1 MKNIECLCC
10 SQMQLASRLTPSL
23 LFGVRTTAR
32 RTLFVAACAFTSLL
46 GTTPI
51 HASRAGSDCRP
62 DKPVR
67 FAVLSDTHLDDARL
81 GTSGSAFQAYL
92 LENPNLA
99 ALSQPILDATL
110 ADIIR
115 SQVDFVIISGDL
127 TKDGEVVNH
136 RLMVRKLEKLERAGI
151 QVFVVPGNH
160 DINNHDAAT
169 YSGDIAT
176 PIPSASPQLFRSLYQ
191 RFGYGQAIDH
201 APDSLSYVVEPA
213 PGLWLLALDSVKW
226 AESANSPHPLTSGRL
241 TDATM
246 AWALKKLHQAQVR
259 GKQVIAFMHH
269 GVNMHFLA
277 EPGIF
282 PDYLV
287 DNWPM
292 VGAQLAGAGL
302 KVIFTGHYHAQD
314 ASFMSIDAEG
324 NPQPTTLCDILTSSL
339 VQFPCAYRI
348 AELHRAGQLHVQSRR
363 VTKIAADLGGVPF
376 QQYAEDFL
384 RDLLPIPVTYQLEM
398 QFGLDAGTAAF
409 LEPYVADA
417 LVANYAG
424 DESLSAQTLADL
436 EALPTELDAF
446 KSLLIYGFWTN
457 LPPGDNTLV
466 VPVGN

>member
-1 MKNIECLCC
+1 MNNIESLRC
-10 SQMQLASRLTPSL
+10 SRAQLASRLTPSL
-23 LFGVRTTAR
+23 MFGVTATAR
-32 RTLFVAACAFTSLL
+32 RTLCLAACVLVSLT
-46 GTTPI
+46 GTIPT
-51 HASRAGSDCRP
+51 HASSARRDCRP
-62 DKPVR
+62 EKSVR

-92 LENPNLA
+92 LQNPNLA

-115 SQVDFVIISGDL
+115 SRVQFVIISGDL

-136 RLMVRKLEKLERAGI
+136 RLMVRSLEKLERAGI

-160 DINNHDAAT
+160 DINNHDAAS

-176 PIPSASPQLFRSLYQ
+176 PIPSASPQLFRSLYH

-201 APDSLSYVVEPA
+201 APDSLSYVAEPA

-226 AESANSPHPLTSGRL
+226 AESANEPHPLTSGRL

-259 GKQVIAFMHH
+259 GKQVVAFMHH

-277 EPGIF
+277 EPTVF
-282 PDYLV
+282 ADYLV
-287 DNWPM
+287 DNWPV

-314 ASFMSIDAEG
+314 ASFISIDAEG
-324 NPQPTTLCDILTSSL
+324 NPQPSTLCDILTSSL
-339 VQFPCAYRI
+339 VQFPCAHRI
-348 AELHRAGQLHVQSRR
+348 AELDGAGQLHVQSRR

-384 RDLLPIPVTYQLEM
+384 RDLLPYPVTYQLET

-424 DESLSAQTLADL
+424 DESPSEETLAEL
-436 EALPTELDAF
+436 GMLPEPF
-446 KSLLIYGFWTN
+446 QSLLIYGFWMD
-457 LPPGDNTLV
+457 LSPGDNTLV

>member
-10 SQMQLASRLTPSL
+10 SQVQLASRLTPSL

-51 HASRAGSDCRP
+51 HASPAGPDCRP
-62 DKPVR
+62 AKPVR
-67 FAVLSDTHLDDARL
+67 FAVLSDTHLYDKRL
-81 GTSGSAFQAYL
+81 GTSGSAFEAYL
-92 LENPNLA
+92 AADPKLL
-99 ALSQPILDATL
+99 ALSEPILEATL
-110 ADIIR
+110 ADIVR
-115 SQVDFVIISGDL
+115 SKVDFVIISGDL
-127 TKDGEVVNH
+127 TKDGEVVSH
-136 RLMVRKLEKLERAGI
+136 RLMVRNLEKLERAGI
-151 QVFVVPGNH
+151 PVFVVPGNH

-176 PIPSASPQLFRSLYQ
+176 PIPSASPQLFRSLY
-191 RFGYGQAIDH
+191 RPFGYGQAIDH
-201 APDSLSYVVEPA
+201 APDSLSYVAEPA

-246 AWALKKLHQAQVR
+246 TWALKKLHQAQVR

-277 EPGIF
+277 EPTVF

-287 DNWPM
+287 DNWPV

-302 KVIFTGHYHAQD
+302 KVIFTGHYHSQD
-314 ASFMSIDAEG
+314 ASIMSIDAEG
-324 NPQPTTLCDILTSSL
+324 NPQPSTLCDIETGSL
-339 VQFPCAYRI
+339 VMFPCAYRI
-348 AELHRAGQLHVQSRR
+348 AELDRTGQLHVNSRR
-363 VTKIAADLGGVPF
+363 ITKIAADLGGVPF

-384 RDLLPIPVTYQLEM
+384 RDLLPYPVTYQLEM

-409 LEPYVADA
+409 LEPFVADA
-417 LVANYAG
+417 LVANYVG
-424 DESLSAQTLADL
+424 DEVLSEQTLEEL
-436 EALPTELDAF
+436 EMLPEPF
-446 KSLLIYGFWTN
+446 QSLLIYGFWTD
-457 LPPGDNTLV
+457 LPPGDNKLV
-466 VPVGN
+466 VPVGT